1 MYNQR
6 DSKWKRLLD
15 IPIQCPPEGL
25 FSALDVVW
33 SKVKDNR
40 GVEGDFVAW
49 IEVGRVD
56 DFIKGECQRTSFPT
70 SYYKRWSHSSPIRE
84 STHRVRIDSTISYII
99 YWCSYGPEDFK
110 EEDALPY
117 DKSKVP
123 TRGTGSRPGR
133 KHIKC
138 GCQCNFNVRILMKRS
153 EYALITYPQMDH
165 VDNNNHICHGQKN
178 HKFEGTRAYYAPHIS
193 KELQEWVEKL
203 LLLGMP
209 ADIVLQKH
217 REMVHEKLALF
228 DGQTKRDDFLSSHD
242 VHNIDTKIKAAKYM
256 YDRNDA
262 QSVRVWQDQNPNI
275 CFEYQEYE
283 GNVEEDGH
291 VPFIMGI
298 QMPQQLEWMLKYG
311 HNNILAMDATFGTN
325 GMKILIQFIFK
336 YREVFGCEVYL
347 CSWHV
352 RRAWLKNLVA
362 KVKEDQKRRE
372 HWLLRIGMWVR
383 QLRTLKHA
391 GQETNAAIEAYH
403 SILKSKW
410 LSSIRKACHRRVDWL
425 IHQLITVVFIYY
437 WWSQCCKESGF
448 YRNFKVEKLE
458 NNQWLHAQSIPDYYV
473 TFHTSD
479 PRLAWVRS
487 QTDDTCHYEV
497 WYQTPHLAMCGCGVS
512 KNGYLCK
519 HVIKVNMMKK
529 NSARENFNV
538 QGLFCAPNVACG
550 DEHVVDDPF
559 GQAWN
564 PPNTCEDSMHVLQQD
579 KHVINEEDEHLSPQV
594 RRIRKIVDNSL
605 VGPLNKSFLNLLENT
620 LVETTNRLRGSQ
632 ISSILGVQHPEA
644 QPFRPVDDGF
654 NNTLHR
660 ERDFIEKMLNRR
672 RPCPTN
678 RKASFPIVKKSRVSR
693 RLTWEDELKRAAE
706 RDRERGL

>member
-242 VHNIDTKIKAAKYM
+242 VQNIDTKIKAAKYM

-325 GMKILIQFIFK
+325 GMK
-336 YREVFGCEVYL
+336 
-347 CSWHV
+347 
-352 RRAWLKNLVA
+352 
-362 KVKEDQKRRE
+362 E

-383 QLRTLKHA
+383 HLRTLKHA

-410 LSSIRKACHRRVDWL
+410 LSSIRKASHRRVDWL

-519 HVIKVNMMKK
+519 HVIKVNMMKN

-605 VGPLNKSFLNLLENT
+605 VGPLNKSFLTLLENT

-672 RPCPTN
+672 CPCPTN

-706 RDRERGL
+706 RDRERGLVEELEDETNTNGI

>member
-1 MYNQR
+1 
-6 DSKWKRLLD
+6 
-15 IPIQCPPEGL
+15 
-25 FSALDVVW
+25 
-33 SKVKDNR
+33 
-40 GVEGDFVAW
+40 
-49 IEVGRVD
+49 
-56 DFIKGECQRTSFPT
+56 
-70 SYYKRWSHSSPIRE
+70 
-84 STHRVRIDSTISYII
+84 

-228 DGQTKRDDFLSSHD
+228 DGKTKRDDFLSSHD
-242 VHNIDTKIKAAKYM
+242 VQNIDTKIKAAKYM

-325 GMKILIQFIFK
+325 GMK
-336 YREVFGCEVYL
+336 
-347 CSWHV
+347 
-352 RRAWLKNLVA
+352 
-362 KVKEDQKRRE
+362 
-372 HWLLRIGMWVR
+372 
-383 QLRTLKHA
+383 
-391 GQETNAAIEAYH
+391 
-403 SILKSKW
+403 
-410 LSSIRKACHRRVDWL
+410 
-425 IHQLITVVFIYY
+425 
-437 WWSQCCKESGF
+437 
-448 YRNFKVEKLE
+448 
-458 NNQWLHAQSIPDYYV
+458 
-473 TFHTSD
+473 
-479 PRLAWVRS
+479 
-487 QTDDTCHYEV
+487 
-497 WYQTPHLAMCGCGVS
+497 
-512 KNGYLCK
+512 
-519 HVIKVNMMKK
+519 
-529 NSARENFNV
+529 
-538 QGLFCAPNVACG
+538 GLFCAPNVACG

-605 VGPLNKSFLNLLENT
+605 VGPLNKSFLTLLENT

-706 RDRERGL
+706 RDRERGLVEELEDETNTNGI